1 MAIILVIII
10 FIGFFI
16 LGIRLWNTRRGI
28 ALVLLT
34 PAFLILLSIG
44 YGVFNSWY
52 HTDPNLL
59 KFSIQKENQV
69 YTVKGVWKKPLDAYR
84 FPTDFII
91 FYVPNN
97 AEITYVKRN
106 RVKDYKN
113 MDHKFLEESIKEWI
127 KKEKPPK
134 SSPQIFDIETSKK
147 FSFSFILPDNV
158 KAGDVKIYY
167 AHTREEPMDAVE
179 FWFKKI
185 ELR

>member
-1 MAIILVIII
+1 MSIILVVII

-16 LGIRLWNTRRGI
+16 LGIRWWSTRRRI
-28 ALVLLT
+28 SLVLLI

-52 HTDPNLL
+52 HTEPNLL
-59 KFSIQKENQV
+59 KFSVQKENQV
-69 YTVKGVWKKPLDAYR
+69 YTVKGVWEKPLDAYR

-106 RVKDYKN
+106 RVKDYKS
-113 MDHKFLEESIKEWI
+113 MDPKFLEESIKEWI
-127 KKEKPPK
+127 SKEKPPK
-134 SSPQIFDIETSKK
+134 SPPQIFDIETSKK

-158 KAGDVKIYY
+158 KADDVKIYY
-167 AHTREEPMDAVE
+167 AHTREEPMDALE

-185 ELR
+185 ELK